1 MKNDYNELQSFW
13 NTLTP
18 EQQEQIKQSTLQD
31 WIDAIYE
38 CLKDPDF
45 WKRMVTAFFEGVGR
59 GLEDYNQR

>member
-1 MKNDYNELQSFW
+1 MNNDLQNFW

-31 WIDAIYE
+31 WIDALAN

-45 WKRMVTAFFEGVGR
+45 WKGIVTVFFEEVGR
-59 GLEDYNQR
+59 ALEDYSER

>member
-45 WKRMVTAFFEGVGR
+45 WKGIVTAFFEEVGR
-59 GLEDYNQR
+59 ALEDYNQR